1 MLPRHTVT
9 RFLRKSSSGRNGT
22 CVVYCE
28 NEEGDELEFILKL
41 TASEC
46 GIKGL
51 VCEIIASQFAQ
62 DLDLR
67 TPDPALLEIT
77 EDFAKIV
84 PDSNVVDAMK
94 RSTGWN
100 FGTVKLPGQENGPPS
115 FISVLPNRSLTPEL
129 RRSAGE
135 IYAFDGIVENPDR
148 RQTNPNCLQ
157 NRNELVMIDHDM
169 AFSFVSG
176 VLFWK
181 PIWDGG
187 DLNVLRDH
195 VFHQHLRAH
204 PLDLERLVGSMEAIP
219 ERRFGEYVLS
229 VPEEWKGGREI
240 ADRILNYLGD
250 LKRNIIPALESI
262 KNTLR

>member
-9 RFLRKSSSGRNGT
+9 RFLKKSSSGRNGT
-22 CVVYCE
+22 CIVYCE
-28 NEEGDELEFILKL
+28 NEEGDETEFILKL

-46 GIKGL
+46 GISGL
-51 VCEIIASQFAQ
+51 VCEIIASQFAR

-67 TPDPALLEIT
+67 TPEPALLEIT
-77 EDFAKIV
+77 DDFAKIV
-84 PDSNVVDAMK
+84 PDSTVIDAMK

-100 FGTVKLPGQENGPPS
+100 FGTLKLPGQESVPPS
-115 FISVLPNRSLTPEL
+115 FISVLPTRSLPPEW
-129 RRSAGE
+129 RQSAGE
-135 IYAFDGIVENPDR
+135 IYTFDGIVENPDR

-169 AFSFVSG
+169 AFSFVAG

-181 PIWDGG
+181 PVWNGG
-187 DLNVLRDH
+187 DLSVLREH
-195 VFHQHLRAH
+195 LFHQHLRTQS
-204 PLDLERLVGSMEAIP
+204 LNLERFLGALEAIP

-229 VPEEWKGGREI
+229 VPEEWDGGREI
-240 ADRILNYLGD
+240 ADKILNYLVD